1 MTRVQTLR
9 EQARVLR
16 SLAGSFDDESIK
28 GDLTALA
35 ERCEEMAMRIEEKI
49 RHAMS
54 RPIDHRRPP
63 EA

>member
-16 SLAGSFDDESIK
+16 SLAGSFDDVTIR

-35 ERCEEMAMRIEEKI
+35 VRCEEMAVRIEESI
-49 RHAMS
+49 RQGLS
-54 RPIDHRRPP
+54 RPIDDRRRP
-63 EA
+63 EV